1 MVGHE
6 NATDVFASFFCQ
18 KQREM
23 ELTSRMFHKLVEII
37 EKNYNDR
44 TPVTDFMILMT
55 KFAICMAIG
64 SFFTAIYYE
73 SCFLCRENHVFVPRV
88 GENRPDHVEDDDV
101 YSKKKTN

>member
-6 NATDVFASFFCQ
+6 NATDVFASFFYQ

-37 EKNYNDR
+37 EKNHKDR

-55 KFAICMAIG
+55 KFAICMAIC

-73 SCFLCRENHVFVPRV
+73 SCENPVFAPRV

-101 YSKKKTN
+101 YSEKKTN